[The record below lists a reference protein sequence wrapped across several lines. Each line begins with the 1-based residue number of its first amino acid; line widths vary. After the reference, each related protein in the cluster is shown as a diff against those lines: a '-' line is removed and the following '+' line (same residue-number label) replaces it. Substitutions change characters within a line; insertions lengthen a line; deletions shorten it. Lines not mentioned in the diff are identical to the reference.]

1 MMAVMLAAVMSSLS
15 SVYNSASTIF
25 TIDIW
30 QRMRPRASIHILA
43 TPIDHR
49 WRFYRDPLREVDFI
63 CSKTIARLIF

>member
-30 QRMRPRASIHILA
+30 QRMRPRASIHIFEHTNYPA
-43 TPIDHR
+43 A
-49 WRFYRDPLREVDFI
+49 FFI
-63 CSKTIARLIF
+63 PTLTNGTFSE